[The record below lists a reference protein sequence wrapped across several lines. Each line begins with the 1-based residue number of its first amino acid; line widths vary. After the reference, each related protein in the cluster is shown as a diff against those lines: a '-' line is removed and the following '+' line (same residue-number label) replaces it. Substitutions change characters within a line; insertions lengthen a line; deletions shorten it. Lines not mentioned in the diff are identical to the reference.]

1 MATIGLLCGIMLLS
15 ELETSVTPPFSEC
28 TYNVLKDVS
37 LSRIIY
43 LHMGQF
49 MKI

>member
-1 MATIGLLCGIMLLS
+1 MVTIGSLCGIMLLS

-28 TYNVLKDVS
+28 TYNVSKDVS

-43 LHMGQF
+43 LHMGHS
-49 MKI
+49 MEI